1 MSVLKRL
8 WPALLGI
15 LSILG
20 LWQVLVVVTGVP
32 GYVLPSPLSVMQ
44 AFAAHQQLLWHHA
57 GITVIEIVAG
67 LFIGCIGGLGTALA
81 LARFHGLRRT
91 LLPILLISQA
101 VPLFALAPILMLWL
115 GYGMTAKI
123 VMATLII
130 YFPVAS
136 TCYDGLRQTP
146 QGWLDLA
153 QTLGADRRRRLLR
166 IQLPAA
172 LPALASGMR
181 MAASAAPIGAVIG
194 EWVGSS
200 QGLGYLMLDANAR
213 MQVDLMFAALLIL
226 VAFGVA
232 LYFTTDAVMRRLMPW
247 HEDRIGATS

>member
-8 WPALLGI
+8 WPALVGI
-15 LSILG
+15 FSILG

-32 GYVLPSPLSVMQ
+32 GYVLPSPLSVLH
-44 AFAAHQQLLWHHA
+44 AFASHQQLLWHHA

-67 LFIGCIGGLGTALA
+67 LLIGCISGLGTALA

-200 QGLGYLMLDANAR
+200 QGLGYLMLNANAR

-226 VAFGVA
+226 VTFGVA

-247 HEDRIGATS
+247 HEDRTGATS

>member
-1 MSVLKRL
+1 MSVFKRL

-15 LSILG
+15 ITLLG

-32 GYVLPSPLSVMQ
+32 GYVLPSPLAVMQ
-44 AFAAHQQLLWHHA
+44 AFTAHQQLLWHHA

-67 LFIGCIGGLGTALA
+67 LLIGCISGLGTALA

-153 QTLGADRRRRLLR
+153 QTLGANRQRRLLR

-213 MQVDLMFAALLIL
+213 MQVDLMFAALMIL
-226 VAFGVA
+226 VTFGVA

-247 HEDRIGATS
+247 HEDRTGATS

>member
-1 MSVLKRL
+1 MSILKRF

-15 LSILG
+15 ITLLG
-20 LWQVLVVVTGVP
+20 LWQLLVIVTGVP
-32 GYVLPSPLSVMQ
+32 DYILPAPLTVVQ

-67 LFIGCIGGLGTALA
+67 LLIGFMSGLGTALA

-153 QTLGADRRRRLLR
+153 QTLGANRRRQLLR

-172 LPALASGMR
+172 LPSLASGMR

-200 QGLGYLMLDANAR
+200 QGLGYLMLNANAR

-226 VAFGVA
+226 ITFGVA

-247 HEDRIGATS
+247 HDDRTGTTN